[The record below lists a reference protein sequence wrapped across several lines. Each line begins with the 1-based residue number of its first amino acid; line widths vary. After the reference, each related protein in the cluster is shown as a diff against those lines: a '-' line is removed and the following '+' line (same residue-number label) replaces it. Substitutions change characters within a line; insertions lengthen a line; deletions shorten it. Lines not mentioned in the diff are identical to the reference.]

1 MRIIDADEIIIRLP
15 FTLPPYNMML
25 LRNSI
30 MQGIQ
35 DTPTVDA
42 EPVRHGSWDV
52 YRWRDYDKTPN
63 TELTCSVCG
72 TTFFLPYDLNV
83 DEFHYCPNCGAKMD
97 EEAEDEDNR

>member
-1 MRIIDADEIIIRLP
+1 MRLINADEIKIRLP
-15 FTLPPYNMML
+15 FKLPQYNMML

-42 EPVRHGSWDV
+42 EIVRHGSWDV
-52 YRWRDYDKTPN
+52 YKWRDDKENPN
-63 TELTCSVCG
+63 TEMTCSVCG
-72 TTFFLPYDLNV
+72 ITFFSPNDLNA

-97 EEAEDEDNR
+97 EEAEDETD